1 MAQLTVGIDP
11 GIRRCGY
18 AIIDENKTIIDAGA
32 IVNEKKNTEFYNKY
46 LINDRKIIEDG
57 TQKVDRRMRFTR
69 MHDTFN
75 EVISILEPHKDNI
88 TSIGIEQ
95 FYFTARTQQHAE
107 FLYGLRGALVMHA
120 ITSWWSFYD
129 IGPTAMKKYITW
141 RGAANKSHIHTMI
154 MSLYGLSEKPKLADI
169 SDALWIAYVTR
180 ILHKQK

>member
-1 MAQLTVGIDP
+1 MSQITVGIDP

-18 AIIDENKTIIDAGA
+18 ALIDENKKIIDAGA

-46 LINDRKIIEDG
+46 LINDNKIIDES

-69 MHDTFN
+69 MIDTFN
-75 EVISILEPHKDNI
+75 EIITILEPHKNSI

-120 ITSWWSFYD
+120 IRSGWSFYD
-129 IGPTAMKKYITW
+129 VGPTAMKKYITW
-141 RGAANKSHIHTMI
+141 RGWANKSHIHTMI
-154 MSLYGLSEKPKLADI
+154 ISLYGLQEKPKLADT
-169 SDALWIAYVTR
+169 SDALGLASMM
-180 ILHKQK
+180 